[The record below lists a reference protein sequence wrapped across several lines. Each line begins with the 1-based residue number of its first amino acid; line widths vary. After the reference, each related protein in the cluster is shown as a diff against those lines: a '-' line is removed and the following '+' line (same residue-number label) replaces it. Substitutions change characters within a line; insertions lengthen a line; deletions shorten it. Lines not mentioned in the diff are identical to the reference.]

1 MCLVSKGRKE
11 TSCSEG
17 VAQLKEESRGMV
29 ICEEKDFLS
38 GQTLL
43 LVEESVAMPIGAV
56 ANLVQVIII
65 TGTPTTHV
73 TIF

>member
-1 MCLVSKGRKE
+1 
-11 TSCSEG
+11 
-17 VAQLKEESRGMV
+17 MV